1 MITQAIISRDYS
13 HINQMALKA
22 VKERKF
28 NDALDLFAL
37 AATIAYTYN
46 FVPELSDIA
55 IEEALQ
61 TIAAANFEYYE
72 IKGLDNTVVLYDYF
86 GLDNRG
92 LTQQYL
98 RALIQ
103 NRKRIIYILAH
114 SDPKFYESDIYCELE
129 NYPDKEIYLIAEKSY
144 LGKVREVISILQK
157 EQPSKALMHLAP
169 WDVCAFMIF
178 SLSKG
183 IVRYQINLTDH
194 AYWLGVGIVDVNLDF
209 RSFGANLSI
218 AKRKISRDKIKIHP
232 YYPILNQHDFEGL
245 PVPIKQKKVILAGG
259 SMYKILGENLAFLH
273 LIKNVLLKDKSL
285 LFLFAGSGNTKPI
298 NDFVKSHGLSD
309 QFFLI
314 GNRKDLTALLDHVD
328 YFFTTFPLTGGLM
341 TQIAAACAKPVF
353 SFSYPEYRF
362 NDLDDLF
369 CKKVKIITYSTIE
382 TFVDGFF
389 KVYEDKSFLKK
400 YGLQLQSSIIS
411 TEEFGESLQEIFN
424 GGNPYA
430 SIIED
435 KEDLSLSLEIMSD
448 LLIKSENEY
457 NAQYERIITN
467 GLPVRL
473 RKKVFP
479 VYFAKEQRDNL
490 KSDKQRFLKN
500 VIKLIINRK

>member
-1 MITQAIISRDYS
+1 MASE
-13 HINQMALKA
+13 ALK
-22 VKERKF
+22 KRKF

-46 FVPELSDIA
+46 FVPELSDVT

-61 TIAAANFEYYE
+61 TIATANFEHFE
-72 IKGLDNTVVLYDYF
+72 VKGLENVVVLYDYF

-103 NRKRIIYILAH
+103 SKKRIIYILAH
-114 SDPKFYESDIYCELE
+114 SNPKFYESDIYHELE
-129 NYPDKEIYLIAEKSY
+129 NYPDKEIYLIAEESY
-144 LGKVREVISILQK
+144 LGKVQEVISVLQK
-157 EQPSKALMHLAP
+157 ERPSKALMHLAP

-178 SLSKG
+178 YLSKG

-194 AYWLGVGIVDVNLDF
+194 AYWLGVNITDINLDF
-209 RSFGANLSI
+209 RSYGANLS
-218 AKRKISRDKIKIHP
+218 ATKRKIGKDKIKVHP
-232 YYPILNQHDFEGL
+232 YYPILNQHDFEGW
-245 PVPIKQKKVILAGG
+245 PVPAEQKKVILAGG
-259 SMYKILGENLAFLH
+259 SMYKILGEDLAFLH
-273 LIKNVLLKDKSL
+273 LIRSVLVKDKNL
-285 LFLFAGSGNTKPI
+285 LFFFAGSGNAKPVNEFI
-298 NDFVKSHGLSD
+298 KEHGLSD

-353 SFSYPEYRF
+353 SFSYPEYKF
-362 NDLDDLF
+362 NNLDDLF
-369 CKKVKIITYSTIE
+369 YKNVDIITYPTIE
-382 TFVDGFF
+382 AFVEGFF
-389 KVYEDKSFLKK
+389 KVYEDKSFLKE
-400 YGLQLQSSIIS
+400 YGSKLQSGLIS
-411 TEEFGESLQEIFN
+411 TEEFGRSLQEIFD

-430 SIIED
+430 YLIKDE
-435 KEDLSLSLEIMSD
+435 EDLSPSLEIMSD

-457 NAQYERIITN
+457 NPQYDRIIIN
-467 GLPVRL
+467 GLPIRL
-473 RKKVFP
+473 RKKLFP
-479 VYFAKEQRDNL
+479 KYFAKEQRENL
-490 KSDKQRFLKN
+490 RSDKQRFLKN